1 MRMAASRR
9 KMSKEKSVY
18 SPVGYVRR
26 LPQNELTFYCECRH
40 ALKVLFRIP
49 VGLFD
54 IRLLSR
60 KASYR
65 MLVGPFRIWSRCSVW
80 HACVEMSP
88 YEASLM
94 IWKSFVADC
103 CFAGMHPVRW
113 NGGVYWAWF
122 FLCPVIQPQYE
133 LIEGYVVRM
142 LHGQFFVL
150 DISSVCSNVSSLS
163 DKRMHYTS
171 VLASHNANDGMN
183 DEAGWSLQSIA
194 SLFPL

>member
-1 MRMAASRR
+1 MPSCTESSFSDTCWPLWYPAVV
-9 KMSKEKSVY
+9 EKGIISNV
-18 SPVGYVRR
+18 SGTVQDLIEVLGLTR
-26 LPQNELTFYCECRH
+26 LCWNVSLWGIT
-40 ALKVLFRIP
+40 
-49 VGLFD
+49 
-54 IRLLSR
+54 
-60 KASYR
+60 
-65 MLVGPFRIWSRCSVW
+65 
-80 HACVEMSP
+80 
-88 YEASLM
+88 LM